1 MPYSYGEFKNEVR
14 KHLIENFPKDI
25 TILDVGCGAG
35 TYSRLLKDHF
45 EKMDG
50 VEIFE
55 NYLSMFNLY
64 ALYNNLFRM
73 SILDFDY
80 SSYDYIIMGDI
91 LEHLTVEKSTK
102 LLENIQELGIKT
114 LVAVPYLFP
123 QGEEYG
129 NVYETHFQ
137 PDLTPELFLERYPM
151 MRLLFGDDKYG
162 YYVNY

>member
-14 KHLIENFPKDI
+14 QHLIENFKKDI
-25 TILDVGCGAG
+25 SILDVGCGAG

-45 EKMDG
+45 NNIDG

-55 NYLSMFNLY
+55 NYFSMFNLY
-64 ALYNNLFRM
+64 ELYNNLFRI

-80 SSYDYIIMGDI
+80 SNYDYIIMGDI
-91 LEHLTVEKSTK
+91 LEHLSIEESTK

-114 LVAVPYLFP
+114 LVAVPYLYE
-123 QGEEYG
+123 QGEEFG
-129 NVYETHFQ
+129 NIYETHHQ
-137 PDLTPELFLERYPM
+137 PDLTPEIFLERYPM